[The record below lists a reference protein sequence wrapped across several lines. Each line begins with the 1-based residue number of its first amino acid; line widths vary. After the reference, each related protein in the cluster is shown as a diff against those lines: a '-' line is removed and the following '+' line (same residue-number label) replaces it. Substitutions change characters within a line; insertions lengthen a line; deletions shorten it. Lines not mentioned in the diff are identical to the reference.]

1 MRLYDLESYSYNTYI
16 HKYLSFFCSH
26 SHIVARNNNVYDS
39 TVHVVWASGGG
50 GGVSLPYIYIDVYLH
65 QLEVGEN
72 LTYLI

>member
-16 HKYLSFFCSH
+16 HKNLSFFL
-26 SHIVARNNNVYDS
+26 
-39 TVHVVWASGGG
+39 
-50 GGVSLPYIYIDVYLH
+50 SLPYIYIDVYLH